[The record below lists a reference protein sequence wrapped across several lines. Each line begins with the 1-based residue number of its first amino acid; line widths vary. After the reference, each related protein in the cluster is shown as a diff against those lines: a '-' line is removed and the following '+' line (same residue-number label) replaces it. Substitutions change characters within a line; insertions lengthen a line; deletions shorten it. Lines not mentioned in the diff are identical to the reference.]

1 MIRRLLINAES
12 VFKRVKS
19 GMGREWGCGCGSVCV
34 QKKVGGGCGGGGGGS
49 GGGRSQS
56 GYGIMLSVLKP
67 QEFEITFDDLH
78 CIYINIYQC
87 EEMQK

>member
-1 MIRRLLINAES
+1 MLSLCLKELKAGWEENG
-12 VFKRVKS
+12 VVDV
-19 GMGREWGCGCGSVCV
+19 GVCV
-34 QKKVGGGCGGGGGGS
+34 CRRRWGVGVGVGGGGS